1 MNKMN
6 KASKNK
12 AKMTSNRNKV
22 TKIKTSNNKRMIWR
36 NNNSNKWQN
45 IKITKIR
52 DKRYS

>member
-22 TKIKTSNNKRMIWR
+22 TKIKMSNNKRMIWR
-36 NNNSNKWQN
+36 INNSNKWQ
-45 IKITKIR
+45 KITITFKR